1 MESKNRTCFSHNLL
15 LKYRIDGNI
24 YFYFV
29 GEQIMRELLVIADQD
44 ANSNPA
50 FLHALEIAKNT
61 GAKIEFVGFVH
72 AAGVDS
78 SEILTQSEK
87 RKVHHSFIDKK
98 QAQIDTFLE
107 GLDLG
112 DVRVNTDVVWE
123 RSFERW
129 VTARCNQKSFDMI
142 FKTGH
147 RSEST
152 THVPSDWQL
161 MRHCPDP
168 VMIVGDKEWKEG
180 GIILAALDLGS
191 SKEHALKL
199 NEEILRYSFLL
210 GKATNSKVHACYSIS
225 MPSALA
231 ELDFFDSVGYEK
243 KMKESIDPIISKL
256 IQEGGLDKDTLH
268 LVSGKPAKEILRI
281 TGKIDADVVVMGN
294 KTKESLRGRL
304 LGNTA
309 RNVLRKIEADIVVVK

>member
-1 MESKNRTCFSHNLL
+1 
-15 LKYRIDGNI
+15 
-24 YFYFV
+24 
-29 GEQIMRELLVIADQD
+29 MRELLVIADQN

-50 FLHALEIAKNT
+50 FIHALEVAKNT

-78 SEILTQSEK
+78 SEILSQSEK
-87 RKVHHSFIDKK
+87 RKVHHKFIDNK
-98 QAQIDTFLE
+98 QAQMEAFLA

-112 DVRVNTDVVWE
+112 DVRVNADVVWE

-129 VTARCNQKSFDMI
+129 VTERCNQKSFDMI

-168 VMIVGDKEWKEG
+168 VMIVGDKEWKVG
-180 GIILAALDLGS
+180 GKILAALDLGS
-191 SKEHALKL
+191 SKEEALKL

-210 GKATNSKVHACYSIS
+210 AKATNSEVHACYSIS

-231 ELDFFDSVGYEK
+231 ELDFFDTVGYEK
-243 KMKESIDPIISKL
+243 KMKDSIDPIISQL
-256 IQEGGLDKDTLH
+256 IEKGGLDQKTLH

-281 TGKIDADVVVMGN
+281 AGKIDADVVVMGS
-294 KTKESLRGRL
+294 KTRTSLRGRL

-309 RNVLRKIEADIVVVK
+309 RNVLKKVEADIVVVK

>member
-1 MESKNRTCFSHNLL
+1 
-15 LKYRIDGNI
+15 
-24 YFYFV
+24 
-29 GEQIMRELLVIADQD
+29 MRELLVVADQKSG
-44 ANSNPA
+44 SNPA
-50 FLHALEIAKNT
+50 FVHALEVAKNT

-87 RKVHHSFIDKK
+87 RNVHHKFIDKK
-98 QAQIDTFLE
+98 LAQMESFLAK
-107 GLDLG
+107 LDLG
-112 DVRVNTDVVWE
+112 DVKINTDVVWE

-129 VTARCNQKSFDMI
+129 VTDRCKQKSFDMI

-168 VMIVGDKEWKEG
+168 VMIVGDKKWKEG
-180 GIILAALDLGS
+180 GKILAALDLGS
-191 SKEHALKL
+191 SKEESLKL

-210 GKATNSKVHACYSIS
+210 AKATKSEVHACYSIS
-225 MPSALA
+225 MPSSLA
-231 ELDFFDSVGYEK
+231 ELDFFDTVGYER
-243 KMKESIDPIISKL
+243 KMKESIDPIISRL
-256 IQEGGLDKDTLH
+256 IEKGGLNKDTLH
-268 LVSGKPAKEILRI
+268 LLSGKPAKEILRVSK
-281 TGKIDADVVVMGN
+281 KIDADVVVMGS
-294 KTKESLRGRL
+294 KTKTSLRGRL

-309 RNVLRKIEADIVVVK
+309 KNILKKVQADIVVVK

>member
-1 MESKNRTCFSHNLL
+1 
-15 LKYRIDGNI
+15 
-24 YFYFV
+24 
-29 GEQIMRELLVIADQD
+29 MRELLVIADQ
-44 ANSNPA
+44 NGTENPA
-50 FLHALEIAKNT
+50 FMHALEIAKNT
-61 GAKIEFVGFVH
+61 NAKIEFVGFVH
-72 AAGVDS
+72 APGVDS
-78 SEILTQSEK
+78 SEILSQSEK
-87 RKVHHSFIDKK
+87 RKVHHKFIDDKL
-98 QAQIDTFLE
+98 AQIEGFLDGVE
-107 GLDLG
+107 LG
-112 DVRVNTDVVWE
+112 DVRVNADVVWE

-168 VMIVGDKEWKEG
+168 VMIVGKQVWHDG
-180 GIILAALDLGS
+180 GKILAALDLGS
-191 SKEHALKL
+191 SNEQALKL

-210 GKATNSKVHACYSIS
+210 GKATNSEVHACYSIS

-231 ELDFFDSVGYEK
+231 DLDFFDTEGYEK
-243 KMKESIDPIISKL
+243 KMKDSIDPIIAKL
-256 IQEGGLDKDTLH
+256 IQDEGLNKDTLH

-281 TGKIDADVVVMGN
+281 ADKIGSDVVVMGS
-294 KTKESLRGRL
+294 KTRISLRGRL

-309 RNVLRKIEADIVVVK
+309 RNVLGKIKADVVVVK